1 MTHIVT
7 YTLRHSDT
15 QTHMYKHTWYTHK
28 CVTPVSVACGSMDQ
42 GLPESLAQLQGL
54 LGKEAGEAVEEW
66 RDQGKTVQD
75 WLAPQVLLGLVAHR
89 VPSP

>member
-1 MTHIVT
+1 
-7 YTLRHSDT
+7 
-15 QTHMYKHTWYTHK
+15 
-28 CVTPVSVACGSMDQ
+28 MDQ